1 MYGRA
6 GLDRFRKAQ
15 SLEPFSL
22 NANSTPAPSLSQKP
36 PVPVPVPVP
45 APAPA
50 PVPVPVPVPVLQH
63 HHHHLTQIG
72 EGQSTWQPPEWAMD
86 PRPGVYYL
94 EVLKE
99 GHVLDR
105 ITLDRRRNIFG
116 RQSHACDYV
125 LDHQSVSRQH
135 AVVVPHKNGRS
146 VRPSLSYQL
155 HLLYW
160 IFFLLHC

>member
-1 MYGRA
+1 MMYGRA

-22 NANSTPAPSLSQKP
+22 NANSTSQKP
-36 PVPVPVPVP
+36 PVPVPVPVVQEATP
-45 APAPA
+45 LVGQQQQTP
-50 PVPVPVPVPVLQH
+50 Q
-63 HHHHLTQIG
+63 HHLTQIG

-94 EVLKE
+94 QVLKE
-99 GHVLDR
+99 GHALDR

-155 HLLYW
+155 HLLDW
-160 IFFLLHC
+160 IFYLLHC

>member
-22 NANSTPAPSLSQKP
+22 NAKSLSQKP
-36 PVPVPVPVP
+36 HVPVPVPV
-45 APAPA
+45 
-50 PVPVPVPVPVLQH
+50 VPEGQQQTPQ
-63 HHHHLTQIG
+63 HHLTQIG

-94 EVLKE
+94 QVLKE

-146 VRPSLSYQL
+146 VRPRPSLSY
-155 HLLYW
+155 HLRLLDW